1 MVAFCLVMAI
11 AATWGAPTRSVSA
24 ALSEPTAPKPITE
37 HQNDTCNAIVTQVLE
52 ALGEACDKVQ
62 RNGAC
67 YGNNEVT
74 TEPVTQAVPLKFDAV
89 GDKAPVQI
97 IKSLSTSPMNV
108 ENGTWGVSLL
118 KLQAD
123 LPDTIPGQ
131 NVTFVVYG
139 ETSIKNTTG
148 DMKAFYLTSG
158 LGIPECKTI
167 PSDGVIVRSPKGFRV
182 TFTVNGVQVSI
193 ASTIRLRATAFK
205 AMEIDLVEGHAWI
218 TTLAGTQAMEA
229 GQSVSVTLGGPS
241 GMDAVG
247 APSAPYSTPVDPTLL
262 SMINSLEQLEVF
274 AGTDPALIPGAGDP
288 LSEVIDDGTGTKD
301 GKGKGR
307 QNQGKGQGKG
317 KAPVRETENNGK
329 K

>member
-1 MVAFCLVMAI
+1 MVAFCLVI

-24 ALSEPTAPKPITE
+24 ALDEPTAPKPITAQ
-37 HQNDTCNAIVTQVLE
+37 QNETCNAIVTQVLE

-67 YGNNEVT
+67 YGNDEVT
-74 TEPVTQAVPLKFDAV
+74 AEPVTQTVPLKFDAV

-97 IKSLSTSPMNV
+97 IKNLSTSPMNV
-108 ENGTWGVSLL
+108 EDGTWGVSLL

-123 LPDTIPGQ
+123 LPDTMPGQ

-158 LGIPECKTI
+158 LGIPECKAI

-182 TFTVNGVQVSI
+182 TFTVNGVQISI

-205 AMEIDLVEGHAWI
+205 AMEIDLVEGHAWV
-218 TTLAGTQAMEA
+218 TTLAGAQTLES
-229 GQSVSVTLGGPS
+229 GQSVSVILGGLT
-241 GMDAVG
+241 GMDAVS
-247 APSAPYSTPVDPTLL
+247 APSAPYPTPPDPTLL
-262 SMINSLEQLEVF
+262 AMVNSLEQLEVF
-274 AGTDPALIPGAGDP
+274 AGTDLALVPGDP
-288 LSEVIDDGTGTKD
+288 SEVIDDGVDGKD
-301 GKGKGR
+301 EQGKAKQNKGKAIGKGKVPP
-307 QNQGKGQGKG
+307 GKGN
-317 KAPVRETENNGK
+317 ENSGK